1 MSVPSFSIESKQT
14 FLEKLKNNK
23 VIIAGVLG
31 LIVLGVVGY
40 ILYIKLYKKKNPVD
54 CKLSDNWDW
63 DSCNCGNP
71 DSNKM
76 GYTIGHRN
84 ILQQGS
90 DGGKA
95 CPDPTSDELF
105 QRKLCSCGSGL
116 PITTPPGTT
125 ITTMPPGTTITTMP
139 PETTITTMP
148 PETTITTMPPE
159 TTITTMPPETTITTM
174 PPTPLT
180 SFPNDGDIIII
191 ELVNSSLPSN
201 IFLYSPDN
209 TNLTGSSTPSAFK
222 VIKSGNGFLFNL
234 VGSNRYLT
242 TRNFS
247 TNGILSENA
256 GVYNI
261 IKEVYFKIAREQIDY
276 PYPLPF
282 GLMYDNKPVLDFKF
296 WKLNN

>member
-31 LIVLGVVGY
+31 VIVLGVVVY

-125 ITTMPPGTTITTMP
+125 ITTMSPG
-139 PETTITTMP
+139 TTITTMP

-242 TRNFS
+242 TRDFS

-261 IKEVYFKIAREQIDY
+261 TKEVYFKIAREQIDY